1 MLCVQVHALQHM
13 EQESAWVRRPAR
25 LLSDPLSA
33 TAARVAWLCFF
44 CLLPLAR
51 ALPGGRRLVHASLF
65 QNIMSTTLP
74 YDWLHAAIRIAP
86 LIMTALLVLAVA
98 LARAVVLRTIS
109 FVIGIAGGF

>member
-1 MLCVQVHALQHM
+1 MNAVQHM
-13 EQESAWVRRPAR
+13 EQGGAWERRPAH
-25 LLSDPLSA
+25 LLSGPLSA
-33 TAARVAWLCFF
+33 TAARVAWLCFC
-44 CLLPLAR
+44 CLRPPVR
-51 ALPGGRRLVHASLF
+51 GLPGGRRLVHASLF

-74 YDWLHAAIRIAP
+74 YDWLHAAIRVAP